1 MIQIIQFGFIGFL
14 IFLLIHSFV
23 WNIFRISAEIKC
35 LFGLIIFHLFIFNSL
50 MIFVCGFEFDNF
62 IMTNILLS
70 SLLLAYIQTYPALRE
85 DIPSVKILML
95 VNQHQGINFK
105 ELIDNKKLNKDLK
118 GSKEN
123 DLLNDGF
130 IIDKKTHFELTKIG
144 KFIAQ
149 IFKFYRKLINIQCK
163 TG

>member
-1 MIQIIQFGFIGFL
+1 
-14 IFLLIHSFV
+14 
-23 WNIFRISAEIKC
+23 
-35 LFGLIIFHLFIFNSL
+35 

-62 IMTNILLS
+62 ILTNILLS

-130 IIDKKTHFELTKIG
+130 IIDKKTHFELTQIG
-144 KFIAQ
+144 KIIAQ